1 MLLKISKLILSG
13 DKRGKDFIQRLVNEI
28 VEELKQED
36 YDDAMGKY
44 DDEDE
49 DEGPDLGGLLG
60 SLGIDM
66 PTDDDDPMGV

>member
-1 MLLKISKLILSG
+1 
-13 DKRGKDFIQRLVNEI
+13 
-28 VEELKQED
+28 
-36 YDDAMGKY
+36 MGKY